1 MELVHL
7 SLFAWCIPLAAVPIL
22 LHLLTLHRLKTVDL
36 STYRFL
42 FDSYVQQRRKMRFM
56 DALIAALRTL
66 FLLLLI
72 LACARPMIR
81 HWNALFGGEGG
92 GRDVFLL
99 VDCSASMN
107 AVTDGVS
114 AFDRAKIAAAAV
126 VNKLSPDDHV
136 TLVRVASKPEEIVSR
151 VTADTDTLQKRLVS
165 LKTSPSRA
173 NLFATFTQLFSSRS
187 TTTGKPWV
195 YFFTDSQASGWR
207 ELREQPAEGLIPEG
221 SKLFVIDVGSSAG
234 EIPNR
239 AVLGEAPEDHRAI
252 VGLPLPLKARV
263 VNFSKDQPEDVTV
276 SLLIDEKEVARKN
289 LSLKPGETANAPFLF
304 VPNEPGTL
312 RGRFEITADR
322 FPADDSFLF
331 TLTVEPQVRVII
343 ANGNLA
349 ASKDPFENE
358 VLYLQTAFTVTDPEP
373 SDEPVQATTKGE
385 NKKASKSAKT
395 PPRDASLT
403 TEADRRFA
411 KSLEVVTIAEN
422 QISAERLKGAS
433 VVILA
438 NCGHLNDQQ
447 CGHLRDHVASG
458 GGLLILPGDQVNH
471 DQYNKKLLAIPGTTD
486 QFISAAQLL
495 PAEGNPDKPETF
507 ERFAAIDFAH
517 PVLSVFDNREAR
529 YLTKV
534 AVYRRF
540 PLALPAERGNTWP
553 LIEFASGR
561 AAVVE
566 SRYGE
571 GRVVMTAFP
580 MTAKW
585 TNLPL
590 KPEFVPLL
598 LRLVSHVRQPAS
610 VEGPSVI
617 ASGSVAEIF
626 VAKSW
631 LNPQG
636 EVVDVAGVSSVIT
649 FEKSVHRQ
657 VGAVGNTA
665 EKGYYDVTVRSG
677 RTEQPKLAS
686 LSFAVNLAREESN
699 FALIKE
705 PQLRE
710 LLPSVELKV
719 IDASA
724 ETQQL
729 HGSIGQEREIWRPLI
744 YLLFAIIAA
753 EFWLSTFGGQHLDEE
768 EGPSVT
774 ERLKDLGTGGF
785 VGRMTGAGQGT

>member
-1 MELVHL
+1 MELLHL
-7 SLFAWCIPLAAVPIL
+7 SLFAWCIPLAAIPIV
-22 LHLLTLHRLKTVDL
+22 LHLLTLHRLKTVEL
-36 STYRFL
+36 STFRFL
-42 FDSYVQQRRKMRFM
+42 FDTYVQQRRKMRFM
-56 DALIAALRTL
+56 DALLAALRTL
-66 FLLLLI
+66 FLLFLI
-72 LACARPMIR
+72 LVCARPMIR
-81 HWNALFGGEGG
+81 HWNALFGGAGS

-114 AFDRAKIAAAAV
+114 AFDRAKTAAAAI
-126 VNKLSPDDHV
+126 VNKFSSDDRV

-151 VTADTDTLQKRLVS
+151 VTARTETLQQQLAS
-165 LKTSPSRA
+165 LRTSPSRA

-187 TTTGKPWV
+187 TTAAKPWI

-207 ELREQPAEGLIPEG
+207 ELREQPAAGLIPEG

-263 VNFSKDQPEDVTV
+263 ANFSQDQPEDITV
-276 SLLIDEKEVARKN
+276 SLRIDEKEIARKS

-304 VPNEPGTL
+304 LPTEPGTF
-312 RGRFEITADR
+312 RGRFEISADR
-322 FPADDSFLF
+322 FPEDDSFLF

-343 ANGNLA
+343 ANGNLS

-358 VLYLQTAFTVTDPEP
+358 ALYLQTAFTVTDPEP
-373 SDEPVQATTKGE
+373 GDTSAPVVPHPKP
-385 NKKASKSAKT
+385 ASKSTKT
-395 PPRDASLT
+395 VTRDASLT

-422 QISAERLKGAS
+422 QISAERLKGAR

-438 NCGHLNDQQ
+438 NCGHLSDPQ
-447 CGHLRDHVASG
+447 CGVLRDHVASG

-471 DQYNKKLLAIPGTTD
+471 EQYNKKLLAIPGTTD
-486 QFISAAQLL
+486 QFLLAAQLL

-517 PVLSVFDNREAR
+517 PVLSVFDDREAR

-540 PLALPAERGNTWP
+540 PLLLPAERGNTWP
-553 LIEFASGR
+553 LIEFANGR
-561 AAVVE
+561 AAMVE

-571 GRVVMTAFP
+571 GRIVMTAFP
-580 MTAKW
+580 LTAKW

-590 KPEFVPLL
+590 KPEFVPLV
-598 LRLVSHVRQPAS
+598 LRLVSHIRQPAS
-610 VEGPSVI
+610 VEGPSVVAPNSI
-617 ASGSVAEIF
+617 AEIA

-631 LNPQG
+631 PNPQG

-649 FEKSVHRQ
+649 FEKSVNRQ
-657 VGAVGNTA
+657 VGAISNTA
-665 EKGYYDVTVRSG
+665 EKGFYDVTVRSG
-677 RTEQPKLAS
+677 RTEQPKLAA

-710 LLPSVELKV
+710 LLPMVELTV

-753 EFWLSTFGGQHLDEE
+753 EFWLSTLGGQHLNDED
-768 EGPSVT
+768 GPSLT

-785 VGRMTGAGQGT
+785 VGRMTGAGQGS